1 VEGDPPDREA
11 NLDFD
16 ITREVRRGFYA
27 NMLNIWYSPYEF
39 ALEWGLAEPVEPVDP
54 DDPTSPLRMPVLVVA
69 RVLVPTGQ
77 IFEVLRTLNEAMTG
91 YESVFGE
98 IRRPEAR

>member
-1 VEGDPPDREA
+1 VEGEPPDREA

-16 ITREVRRGFYA
+16 ITPDVRRGAYA

-39 ALEWGLAEPVEPVDP
+39 ALEWGLKEPPEEVDP
-54 DDPTSPLRMPVLVVA
+54 DDPTSPLRMPVSVVA
-69 RVLVPTGQ
+69 RILVPTGLM
-77 IFEVLRTLNEAMTG
+77 FDVLRTLNEAMTG
-91 YESVFGE
+91 YEAIFGE